1 MNEVTRVISSSMN
14 VNINNLNIAT
24 DNGMFEGK
32 IVVGIKNNDQ
42 LKKLIVRLKK
52 IEGIDKVIRQN
63 K

>member
-42 LKKLIVRLKK
+42 LKKLIDRLKK